1 MNVKQQQT
9 EHLEYLMTI
18 GRGGEVGMAS
28 LIKSPEDEATYRRHI
43 EWIAEAIREEQHA
56 RSIAMSVGVCDGI
69 ADGQDGSDF
78 GRGAEQCAD
87 SLHNYIPDAYKAK
100 YPRGEE

>member
-1 MNVKQQQT
+1 MNVKQQQA

-18 GRGGEVGMAS
+18 GRGGEMGIGG
-28 LIKSPEDEATYRRHI
+28 LIKSPEDEAIYRRHI

-56 RSIAMSVGVCDGI
+56 RSIAMCVGVCDSVAEAGNE
-69 ADGQDGSDF
+69 F
-78 GRGAEQCAD
+78 GRGAEECAD
-87 SLHNYIPDAYKAK
+87 NLHKYIPDAYKAK

>member
-1 MNVKQQQT
+1 MNVKQQQE

-18 GRGGEVGMAS
+18 GRGGEIGIGS
-28 LIKSPEDEATYRRHI
+28 LIKSPQDEAIYRRHI
-43 EWIAEAIREEQHA
+43 EWIAETIREEQRA
-56 RSIAMSVGVCDGI
+56 RSIAMCAAVCDGI
-69 ADGQDGSDF
+69 ADGQDGSEF

-100 YPRGEE
+100 YPRGQ